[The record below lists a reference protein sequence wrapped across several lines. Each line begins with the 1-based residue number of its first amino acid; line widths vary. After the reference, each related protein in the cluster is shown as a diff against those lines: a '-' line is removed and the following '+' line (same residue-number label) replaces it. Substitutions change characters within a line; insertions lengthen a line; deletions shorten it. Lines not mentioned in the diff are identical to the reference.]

1 MGAFQLQSNFD
12 AALVATLQPGAYTAQ
27 VSGTNGS
34 AARGVALVEI
44 YDANT
49 FPADR
54 RLVNIS
60 TRGNI
65 LSGEHTLIAGFVI
78 SGTEPKQVLIRAAG
92 PGLGLFNVAGILADP
107 MLTVADGTG
116 ATVVANNDW
125 GTNINSIDIAQSATK
140 VGAFPFS
147 AASKDAAVLVNLK
160 PGAYTALVTGA
171 NGSTGVALVEVYE
184 VR

>member
-1 MGAFQLQSNFD
+1 M
-12 AALVATLQPGAYTAQ
+12 
-27 VSGTNGS
+27 
-34 AARGVALVEI
+34 
-44 YDANT
+44 
-49 FPADR
+49 
-54 RLVNIS
+54 
-60 TRGNI
+60 
-65 LSGEHTLIAGFVI
+65 SGEHTLIAGFVI